1 MGAYDE
7 CGVCNGPGPSI
18 PVIDEILYATDSV
31 FLDPLDEWYVFE
43 FATDTLFTYVCP
55 VSGCTDEAAG
65 NYSPEAVI
73 EDGSCVYGPL
83 ECGGVSTVTYDGYT
97 YDVVAIGDQC
107 WFAENLRSEHYAN
120 GDAIPGEL
128 SDGEWSSTTNGA
140 MTVYGE
146 GTSTVYNGSDD
157 EVSNLADYGR
167 LYNWYAVDDARGL
180 CPSGWHVPTDQ
191 EYTTLIDGL
200 GGTSVA
206 GGKMKS
212 SPEDSP
218 SWDGTN
224 TSGFSGLA
232 GGYRKNL
239 GGFNYE
245 GFLYEGF
252 YGYFWSASADGTNA
266 WSRLLNGAYSGVN
279 RNGKDQRY
287 GFSVRCVRD

>member
-1 MGAYDE
+1 MQHFLFLLFALPLVSCNPDE
-7 CGVCNGPGPSI
+7 DDN
-18 PVIDEILYATDSV
+18 EL
-31 FLDPLDEWYVFE
+31 
-43 FATDTLFTYVCP
+43 
-55 VSGCTDEAAG
+55 SGCMDPDALNFSANATVD
-65 NYSPEAVI
+65 
-73 EDGSCVYGPL
+73 DDSCVYGEL
-83 ECGGVSTVTYDGYT
+83 SGCGGASTVTYDGYT
-97 YDVVAIGDQC
+97 YALVAIGDQC
-107 WFAENLRSEHYAN
+107 WFAENLRNEHYAN
-120 GDAIPGEL
+120 GDPIPGEL
-128 SDGEWSSTTNGA
+128 SDGDWSSTTSGA

-146 GTSTVYNGSDD
+146 GTSIVYHGSDD

-232 GGYRKNL
+232 GGYRNNL
-239 GGFNYE
+239 GGFSSE
-245 GFLYEGF
+245 GNA
-252 YGYFWSASADGTNA
+252 GYFWSASAYGSFA
-266 WSRLLNGAYSGVN
+266 WFRLLSGGSSEVSRFN
-279 RNGKDQRY
+279 NYQRY

>member
-43 FATDTLFTYVCP
+43 FATDTLFTYVCS
-55 VSGCTDEAAG
+55 VSGCTDETAG
-65 NYSPEAVI
+65 NYNPEAVI

-97 YDVVAIGDQC
+97 YDLVAIGDQC

-128 SDGEWSSTTNGA
+128 SNSEWSGTSNGA
-140 MTVYGE
+140 QAI
-146 GTSTVYNGSDD
+146 YNNSP
-157 EVSNLADYGR
+157 VNLADYGR
-167 LYNWYAVDDARGL
+167 LYNWYAVDDSRGL
-180 CPSGWHVPTDQ
+180 CPSGWHIPTDG
-191 EYTTLIDGL
+191 EFMTLEIEL
-200 GGTSVA
+200 GMSESEANDTGWRGTDQ
-206 GGKMKS
+206 GTQMKS
-212 SPEDSP
+212 SPSGDP
-218 SWDGTN
+218 SWNGTN

-232 GGYRKNL
+232 GGYRYL
-239 GGFNYE
+239 DGDFFSGGY
-245 GFLYEGF
+245 
-252 YGYFWSASADGTNA
+252 YGCFWSASAIGTNA
-266 WSRLLNGAYSGVN
+266 WSRFLLGGDTEVN
-279 RNGKDQRY
+279 RDLYSLRN

>member
-1 MGAYDE
+1 MKHFLFLLFALPLVLVSCNPDE
-7 CGVCNGPGPSI
+7 
-18 PVIDEILYATDSV
+18 DDSE
-31 FLDPLDEWYVFE
+31 L
-43 FATDTLFTYVCP
+43 
-55 VSGCTDEAAG
+55 SGCMD
-65 NYSPEAVI
+65 PDAVNFSANATVD
-73 EDGSCVYGPL
+73 DGSCVYG
-83 ECGGVSTVTYDGYT
+83 ESSGCDGASTVTYDGYS
-97 YDVVAIGDQC
+97 YALVAIGDQC
-107 WFAENLRSEHYAN
+107 WFAENLRTEHYAN
-120 GDAIPGEL
+120 GDPIPGEL
-128 SDGEWSSTTNGA
+128 SDGDWSSTTSGA

-146 GTSTVYNGSDD
+146 GTSIVYHGSDD

-232 GGYRKNL
+232 GGYRNNL
-239 GGFNYE
+239 GGFSSE
-245 GFLYEGF
+245 GNN
-252 YGYFWSASADGTNA
+252 GYFWSASAYGSFA
-266 WSRLLNGAYSGVN
+266 WFRLLSGGSSEVSGFN
-279 RNGKDQRY
+279 NYQRY